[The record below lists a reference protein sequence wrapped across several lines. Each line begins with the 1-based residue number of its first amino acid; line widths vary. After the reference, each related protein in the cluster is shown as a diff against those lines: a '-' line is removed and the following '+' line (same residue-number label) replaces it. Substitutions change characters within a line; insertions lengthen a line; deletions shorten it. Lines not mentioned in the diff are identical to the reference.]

1 MFNFRLMKQILI
13 LFYFLFT
20 GVFILAQ
27 EETVVLETPTGNIEG
42 TLLLPSKENIP
53 LVLIIAGSGPTDR
66 DGNSGSLKNNSL
78 KMLAQG
84 LYDNN
89 IASFRFDKRGIA
101 KSAKAM
107 ISEEDLRFEHYI
119 RDVQQWY
126 LLLKNDSRF
135 SSVIILG
142 HSEGSL
148 IGMIASQDVI
158 PDKFISLAGPGVSMQ
173 ATLKRQLADQPPY
186 VLSMSLP
193 IIEELEK
200 GKTVDSVPP
209 LINILFR
216 PSVQPYLIS
225 CFKYDPAI
233 EISKVKSPILIVQ
246 GTTDIQIQVEDA
258 KKLAAANSNSELV
271 IIEGM
276 NHILKEADANRF
288 LNLRTYGDPSLKLKQ
303 GLIESITSFIVD

>member
-1 MFNFRLMKQILI
+1 MKHVSTL
-13 LFYFLFT
+13 LCFLVATIFT
-20 GVFILAQ
+20 LAQ
-27 EETVVLETPTGNIEG
+27 EETIVLETSTGNIEG
-42 TLLLPSKENIP
+42 TLLLPSKRNIP

-84 LYDNN
+84 LYNNN

-107 ISEEDLRFEHYI
+107 ISEEDLRPEHYI

-148 IGMIASQDVI
+148 IGMIASQDVF
-158 PDKFISLAGPGVSMQ
+158 PEKFISLAGPGVSMQ

-193 IIEELEK
+193 IIEQLEK
-200 GKTVDSVPP
+200 GKTVDSIPP
-209 LINILFR
+209 LINSLFR

-225 CFKYDPAI
+225 SFKYDPAV
-233 EISKVKSPILIVQ
+233 EISKVKCPVLIIQ

-258 KKLAAANSNSELV
+258 KKLAGSNSNSELV

-288 LNLRTYGDPSLKLKQ
+288 LNLRTYGDPNLELKQ
-303 GLIESITSFIVD
+303 GLIKSITSFIVE

>member
-1 MFNFRLMKQILI
+1 MRHVSTLLC
-13 LFYFLFT
+13 FLFAT
-20 GVFILAQ
+20 IFILAQ
-27 EETVVLETPTGNIEG
+27 EEIIVLETPTGNIEG
-42 TLLLPSKENIP
+42 TLLVPSKENAP

-89 IASFRFDKRGIA
+89 IASLRFDKRGIV

-107 ISEEDLRFEHYI
+107 TSEEDLRFEHYI
-119 RDVQQWY
+119 QDVQQWY
-126 LLLKNDSRF
+126 SLLKDDSRF
-135 SSVIILG
+135 SSFIILG

-148 IGMIASQDVI
+148 IGMIASQTVI

-173 ATLKRQLADQPPY
+173 ATIRRQLADQPPY
-186 VLSMSLP
+186 ILSMSLP
-193 IIEELEK
+193 IIEQLEK

-209 LINILFR
+209 LINMLFR

-225 CFKYDPAI
+225 CFKYDPAV
-233 EISKVKSPILIVQ
+233 EISKVKCPVLIIQ

-258 KKLAAANSNSELV
+258 KKLAGSNSNSELV

-288 LNLRTYGDPSLKLKQ
+288 LNLRTYGDPNLELKQ
-303 GLIESITSFIVD
+303 GLIKNITKFIVE

>member
-1 MFNFRLMKQILI
+1 MRYVSTLL
-13 LFYFLFT
+13 YFLFAT
-20 GVFILAQ
+20 IFTLAQ
-27 EETVVLETPTGNIEG
+27 EEIIVLETPTGNIEG
-42 TLLLPSKENIP
+42 TLLVPSKENAP

-107 ISEEDLRFEHYI
+107 TSEEDLRFEHYI
-119 RDVQQWY
+119 QDVQQWHS
-126 LLLKNDSRF
+126 LLKDDSRF
-135 SSVIILG
+135 SSFIILG

-148 IGMIASQDVI
+148 IGMIASQTVI

-173 ATLKRQLADQPPY
+173 ATIRRQLVDQPPY

-200 GKTVDSVPP
+200 GKTVDSVAP
-209 LINILFR
+209 LLNMLFR

-233 EISKVKSPILIVQ
+233 EISKVKCPVLIIQ

>member
-1 MFNFRLMKQILI
+1 MRHVSTLLC
-13 LFYFLFT
+13 FLFAT
-20 GVFILAQ
+20 IFTLAQ
-27 EETVVLETPTGNIEG
+27 EEIIVLETPTGNIEG
-42 TLLLPSKENIP
+42 TLLVPSKENVP

-89 IASFRFDKRGIA
+89 IASLRFDKRGIV

-107 ISEEDLRFEHYI
+107 TSEEDLRFEHYI
-119 RDVQQWY
+119 QDVQQWY
-126 LLLKNDSRF
+126 SLLKDDSRF
-135 SSVIILG
+135 SSFIILG

-148 IGMIASQDVI
+148 IGMIASQTVI

-173 ATLKRQLADQPPY
+173 ATIRRQLADQPPY
-186 VLSMSLP
+186 ILSMSLP
-193 IIEELEK
+193 IIEQLEK

-209 LINILFR
+209 LINMLFR

-233 EISKVKSPILIVQ
+233 EISKVQSPVLIVQ

-288 LNLRTYGDPSLKLKQ
+288 LNLRTYGDPTLELKQ
-303 GLIESITSFIVD
+303 GLIENITKFIVENN

>member
-1 MFNFRLMKQILI
+1 MRYVSTLL
-13 LFYFLFT
+13 YFLFAT
-20 GVFILAQ
+20 IFTLAQ
-27 EETVVLETPTGNIEG
+27 EEIIALETPTGNIEG
-42 TLLLPSKENIP
+42 TLLVPSKENVP

-107 ISEEDLRFEHYI
+107 TSEEDLRFEHYI
-119 RDVQQWY
+119 QDVQQWHS
-126 LLLKNDSRF
+126 LLKDDSRF
-135 SSVIILG
+135 SSFIILG

-148 IGMIASQDVI
+148 IGMIASQTVI

-173 ATLKRQLADQPPY
+173 ATIRRQLVDQPPY

-200 GKTVDSVPP
+200 GKTVDSVAP
-209 LINILFR
+209 LLNMLFR

-233 EISKVKSPILIVQ
+233 EISKVKCPVLIIQ

-258 KKLAAANSNSELV
+258 KKLAGSNSNSELV

>member
-1 MFNFRLMKQILI
+1 MKHVSTL
-13 LFYFLFT
+13 LCFLVATIFT
-20 GVFILAQ
+20 LAQ
-27 EETVVLETPTGNIEG
+27 EETIVLETSTGNIEG
-42 TLLLPSKENIP
+42 TLLLPSKRNIP

-84 LYDNN
+84 LYNNN

-107 ISEEDLRFEHYI
+107 IAEEDLRLEHYI

-148 IGMIASQDVI
+148 IGMIASQDVF
-158 PDKFISLAGPGVSMQ
+158 PEKFISLAGPGVSMQ

-193 IIEELEK
+193 IIEQLEK

-209 LINILFR
+209 LINSLFR

-225 CFKYDPAI
+225 SFKYDPAV
-233 EISKVKSPILIVQ
+233 EISKVKCPVLIIQ

-258 KKLAAANSNSELV
+258 KKLAGSNSNSELV

-288 LNLRTYGDPSLKLKQ
+288 LNLRTYGDPNLELKQ
-303 GLIESITSFIVD
+303 GLIKSITSFIVE

>member
-1 MFNFRLMKQILI
+1 MRYVSTLL
-13 LFYFLFT
+13 YFLFAT
-20 GVFILAQ
+20 IFTLAQ
-27 EETVVLETPTGNIEG
+27 EEIIVLETPTGNIEG
-42 TLLLPSKENIP
+42 TLLVPSKENVP

-107 ISEEDLRFEHYI
+107 TSEEDLRFEHYI
-119 RDVQQWY
+119 QDVQQWHS
-126 LLLKNDSRF
+126 LLKDDSRF
-135 SSVIILG
+135 SSFIILG

-148 IGMIASQDVI
+148 IGMIASQTVI
-158 PDKFISLAGPGVSMQ
+158 LDKFISLAGPGVSMQ
-173 ATLKRQLADQPPY
+173 ATIRRQLVDQPPY

-193 IIEELEK
+193 IIEQLEK
-200 GKTVDSVPP
+200 GKTVDSVAP
-209 LINILFR
+209 LLNMLFR

-233 EISKVKSPILIVQ
+233 EISKVKCPVLIIQ

>member
-1 MFNFRLMKQILI
+1 MRYVSTLL
-13 LFYFLFT
+13 YFLFAT
-20 GVFILAQ
+20 IFTLAQ
-27 EETVVLETPTGNIEG
+27 EEIIVLETPTGNIEG
-42 TLLLPSKENIP
+42 TLLVPSKENVP

-107 ISEEDLRFEHYI
+107 TSEEDLRFEHYI
-119 RDVQQWY
+119 QDVQQWHS
-126 LLLKNDSRF
+126 LLKDDSRF
-135 SSVIILG
+135 SSFIILG

-148 IGMIASQDVI
+148 IGMIASQTVI

-173 ATLKRQLADQPPY
+173 ATIRRQLVDQPPY

-200 GKTVDSVPP
+200 GKTVDSVAP
-209 LINILFR
+209 LLNMLFR

-233 EISKVKSPILIVQ
+233 EISKVKCPVLIIQ

>member
-1 MFNFRLMKQILI
+1 MKQILI

>member
-1 MFNFRLMKQILI
+1 MKYVSTL
-13 LFYFLFT
+13 LCFLFAT
-20 GVFILAQ
+20 IFTLAQ
-27 EETVVLETPTGNIEG
+27 DETIVLETPTGNIEG

-89 IASFRFDKRGIA
+89 IASFRFDKRGIGA
-101 KSAKAM
+101 SAGAIKGG
-107 ISEEDLRFEHYI
+107 EQELRFEDYI
-119 RDVQQWY
+119 NDVEQWVS
-126 LLLKNDSRF
+126 LLKNDSRF
-135 SSVIILG
+135 SSIIILG

-148 IGMIASQDVI
+148 IGMIAAQEAL
-158 PDKFISLAGPGVSMQ
+158 PEKFISLAGPGVSMQ
-173 ATLKRQLADQPPY
+173 VTLRRQLADQPPY
-186 VLSMSLP
+186 ILSMSLP

-200 GKTVDSVPP
+200 GKIVDSVPP
-209 LINILFR
+209 LINALFR
-216 PSVQPYLIS
+216 PSIQPYLIS

-233 EISKVKSPILIVQ
+233 EISKVKCPVLIVQ

-258 KKLAAANSNSELV
+258 KKLAGSNSNSELV

-288 LNLRTYGDPSLKLKQ
+288 LNLRTYGDPNLELKQ
-303 GLIESITSFIVD
+303 GLIKSITSFIVE

>member
-1 MFNFRLMKQILI
+1 MRYVSTLL
-13 LFYFLFT
+13 YFLFAT
-20 GVFILAQ
+20 IFTLAQ
-27 EETVVLETPTGNIEG
+27 EEIIVLETPTGNIEG
-42 TLLLPSKENIP
+42 TLLVPSKENVP

-107 ISEEDLRFEHYI
+107 TSEEDLRFEHYI
-119 RDVQQWY
+119 QDVQQWHS
-126 LLLKNDSRF
+126 LLKDDSRF
-135 SSVIILG
+135 SSFIILG

-148 IGMIASQDVI
+148 IGMIASQTVI

-173 ATLKRQLADQPPY
+173 ATIRRQLVDQPPY

-200 GKTVDSVPP
+200 GKTVDSVAP
-209 LINILFR
+209 LLNMLFR

-233 EISKVKSPILIVQ
+233 EISKVQSPVLIIQ

>member
-1 MFNFRLMKQILI
+1 MKYTSTL
-13 LFYFLFT
+13 LWFLFAT
-20 GVFILAQ
+20 IFALAQ
-27 EETVVLETPTGNIEG
+27 EEIIVLETPTGNIEG
-42 TLLLPSKENIP
+42 TLLVPSKKNAP

-89 IASFRFDKRGIA
+89 IASLRFDKRGVA
-101 KSAKAM
+101 GSLSAYKS
-107 ISEEDLRFEHYI
+107 ELRFEDYI
-119 RDVQQWY
+119 NDVEQWTKV
-126 LLLKNDSRF
+126 LKNDSRF

-148 IGMIASQDVI
+148 IGMIAAQKGMVE
-158 PDKFISLAGPGVSMQ
+158 KYISMAGPGVTMQ
-173 ATLKRQLADQPPY
+173 ATLRRQLADQPPY
-186 VLSMSLP
+186 ILSMSLP

-209 LINILFR
+209 LINALFR
-216 PSVQPYLIS
+216 PSIQPYLIS

-233 EISKVKSPILIVQ
+233 EITKVKCPILIIQ
-246 GTTDIQIQVEDA
+246 GTTDIQIPVNEA
-258 KKLAAANSNSELV
+258 EILASANSNSQLV

-276 NHILKEADANRF
+276 NHILKEAEAHRL
-288 LNLRTYGDPSLKLKQ
+288 LNLQTYGDPNLELKQ
-303 GLIESITSFIVD
+303 GLIESITKFIVENN

>member
-1 MFNFRLMKQILI
+1 MRYVSTLL
-13 LFYFLFT
+13 YFLFAT
-20 GVFILAQ
+20 IFTLAQ
-27 EETVVLETPTGNIEG
+27 EEIIVLETPTGNIEG
-42 TLLLPSKENIP
+42 TLLVPSKENVP

-107 ISEEDLRFEHYI
+107 TSEEDLRFEHYI
-119 RDVQQWY
+119 QDVQQWHS
-126 LLLKNDSRF
+126 LLKDDSRF
-135 SSVIILG
+135 SSFIILG

-148 IGMIASQDVI
+148 IGMIASQTVI

-173 ATLKRQLADQPPY
+173 ATIRRQLADQPPY

-200 GKTVDSVPP
+200 GKTVDSVAP
-209 LINILFR
+209 LLNMLFR

-233 EISKVKSPILIVQ
+233 EISKVKCPVLIIQ

>member
-1 MFNFRLMKQILI
+1 MRYVSTLL
-13 LFYFLFT
+13 YFLFAT
-20 GVFILAQ
+20 LFTLAQ
-27 EETVVLETPTGNIEG
+27 EEIIVLETPTGNIEG
-42 TLLLPSKENIP
+42 TLLVPSKENVP

-89 IASFRFDKRGIA
+89 IASFSFDKRGIA

-107 ISEEDLRFEHYI
+107 TSEEDLRFEHYI

-148 IGMIASQDVI
+148 IGMIASQTVI

-173 ATLKRQLADQPPY
+173 ATIRRQLADQPPY

-193 IIEELEK
+193 IIEQLEK
-200 GKTVDSVPP
+200 GKTVDSVAP
-209 LINILFR
+209 LLNMLFR
-216 PSVQPYLIS
+216 PSVQSYLIS

-233 EISKVKSPILIVQ
+233 EISKVQSPVLIVQ

>member
-1 MFNFRLMKQILI
+1 MKHVLT
-13 LFYFLFT
+13 LLCFLFAT
-20 GVFILAQ
+20 IFTLAQ
-27 EETVVLETPTGNIEG
+27 EEIIVLETPTGNIEG
-42 TLLLPSKENIP
+42 TLLVPSKENAP

-107 ISEEDLRFEHYI
+107 IEEEDLRLEHYI
-119 RDVQQWY
+119 EDVQQWY
-126 LLLKNDSRF
+126 LLLKDDSRF

-186 VLSMSLP
+186 ILSMSLP
-193 IIEELEK
+193 IIEQLEK
-200 GKTVDSVPP
+200 GKTVDSIPP
-209 LINILFR
+209 LLNMLFR

-225 CFKYDPAI
+225 CFKYDPAV
-233 EISKVKSPILIVQ
+233 EISKVKCPVLIIQ

-258 KKLAAANSNSELV
+258 KKLS
-271 IIEGM
+271 
-276 NHILKEADANRF
+276 
-288 LNLRTYGDPSLKLKQ
+288 
-303 GLIESITSFIVD
+303 

>member
-1 MFNFRLMKQILI
+1 MKYTSTL
-13 LFYFLFT
+13 LCFLFAT
-20 GVFILAQ
+20 IFILAQ
-27 EETVVLETPTGNIEG
+27 EEIIVLETPTGNIEG
-42 TLLLPSKENIP
+42 TLLVPSKENAP

-89 IASFRFDKRGIA
+89 IASLRFDKRGIV

-107 ISEEDLRFEHYI
+107 TSEEDLRFEHYI
-119 RDVQQWY
+119 QDVQQWHS
-126 LLLKNDSRF
+126 LLKDDSRF
-135 SSVIILG
+135 SSFIILG

-148 IGMIASQDVI
+148 IGMIASQTVI

-173 ATLKRQLADQPPY
+173 ATIRRQLADQPPY
-186 VLSMSLP
+186 ILSMSLP
-193 IIEELEK
+193 IIEQLEK

-209 LINILFR
+209 LINMLFR

-225 CFKYDPAI
+225 CFKYDPAV
-233 EISKVKSPILIVQ
+233 EISKVKCPVLIIQ

-258 KKLAAANSNSELV
+258 KKLAGSNSNSELV

-288 LNLRTYGDPSLKLKQ
+288 LNLRTYGDPNLELKQ
-303 GLIESITSFIVD
+303 GLIKNITKFIVE

>member
-1 MFNFRLMKQILI
+1 MKQLLI

-173 ATLKRQLADQPPY
+173 ATIRRQLADQPPY

-200 GKTVDSVPP
+200 GKTVDSVAP
-209 LINILFR
+209 LLNMLFR
-216 PSVQPYLIS
+216 PSVQSYLIS

-233 EISKVKSPILIVQ
+233 EISKVQSPVLIVQ

>member
-1 MFNFRLMKQILI
+1 MKQLLI

-126 LLLKNDSRF
+126 LLLKNDLRF

-200 GKTVDSVPP
+200 GKTVDSVAP
-209 LINILFR
+209 LLNMLFR
-216 PSVQPYLIS
+216 PSVQSYLIS

-233 EISKVKSPILIVQ
+233 EISKVQSPVLIVQ